1 MSEGRIGL
9 NERAR
14 QRIREEAAKRKLSHR
29 NMAGFLN
36 WGFNKVTQK
45 MTGRTPMTLN
55 EFAALCFAVGIQPSE
70 AVRDRGLEF
79 CAEMTPTELR
89 FLEHL
94 RKLPKP
100 AYEGLLHFLQVTPS
114 SSSSIETRG
123 ATRKRTSLG
132 VPRSR

>member
-1 MSEGRIGL
+1 MSDGTIGL

-29 NMAGFLN
+29 NIAGFLN

-45 MTGRTPMTLN
+45 LTGRTPMTLN
-55 EFAALCFAVGIQPSE
+55 EFAALCFAVGMQPSE

-94 RKLPKP
+94 RKLPQP

-114 SSSSIETRG
+114 AASGVESRG
-123 ATRKRTSLG
+123 LTKKRSSLG
-132 VPRSR
+132 IPRAR

>member
-1 MSEGRIGL
+1 MTDGKIGL

-14 QRIREEAAKRKLSHR
+14 QRIREEAAKRRLSHR
-29 NMAGFLN
+29 TMAGFLS

-55 EFAALCFAVGIQPSE
+55 EFDALCFAVGLQPTE

-89 FLEHL
+89 LIEHY
-94 RKLPKP
+94 RQLPKH
-100 AYEGLLHFLQVTPS
+100 AAEGLLHFLQVTPG
-114 SSSSIETRG
+114 SIETRG
-123 ATRKRTSLG
+123 VTKRRQSS
-132 VPRSR
+132 VR